1 MGDFRRRPEHRHTI
15 EKPLYPMGA
24 PSSGADATPKG
35 GLRAVLTY
43 TEDCVQP
50 SLFQSLFCTGACETL
65 DVHLFFFQELYLTP
79 VLKFNLMLTCINNPL
94 FFCWPFLSLFA
105 AFVQCGGGL
114 GDSLSM
120 EFGDFFLPLLSVRLL
135 FFKTCVAH
143 TLSFY

>member
-65 DVHLFFFQELYLTP
+65 DVHLFFLQELYLTP

-94 FFCWPFLSLFA
+94 FFHCLQPSCSA
-105 AFVQCGGGL
+105 AVDL
-114 GDSLSM
+114 G
-120 EFGDFFLPLLSVRLL
+120 
-135 FFKTCVAH
+135 
-143 TLSFY
+143 TLSAWSSEISSYLCFRSVYYSSKHA